1 MTWWLVCSYLLFGWR
16 GLVAAVVATG
26 VHRAGRAR
34 PLRPGPAD
42 MVGVARILAV
52 AVAGGTNLVG
62 GFELASRLA
71 APGARPEIDGLLR
84 RARTQG
90 LAVALASSTG
100 RLSPLATRLARAQ
113 LTGASLGPVL
123 DAFIANT
130 EEEER
135 ARVLERIR
143 TLPVR
148 LIIPLALLLLPGFVL
163 VVVAPGVVETLGGLL
178 EGLRR

>member
-1 MTWWLVCSYLLFGWR
+1 MTWWMVSSYLLLGWR
-16 GLVAAVVATG
+16 GLVLVWVASVVR
-26 VHRAGRAR
+26 RASRAR
-34 PLRPGPAD
+34 PLRPRPAD
-42 MVGVARILAV
+42 MIGVARIVAV
-52 AVAGGTNLVG
+52 AVAGGSNLVG

-71 APGARPEIDGLLR
+71 APAVRPEIDGLLR
-84 RARTQG
+84 RSRTQG
-90 LAVALASSTG
+90 LGVALAAGTG
-100 RLSPLATRLARAQ
+100 RLSPLASRLARAQ
-113 LTGASLGPVL
+113 LTGASIGPVL
-123 DAFIANT
+123 EAFIATT